1 MAANVRAYAKGGF
14 KLRNLL
20 TPPIVAVNA
29 TIQTIARLNDTTPA
43 GPPSGFSYIFNGGPT
58 LYSYTGSTL
67 MTDATGLSGNPIS
80 LVPFRPNASVQP
92 WMYVG
97 DTSPQGDVTIDTKF
111 ALNNTPTT
119 FITNGMLKVRS
130 DGRTYKMGIK
140 EPQLAPTVSTQN
152 TTATTTGFLLAT
164 AIPWT
169 NYNGA
174 NSDYDYGETTGYPD
188 PTPDGTAPFIVDVAN
203 ATYLVVTASG
213 IADINGN
220 VAATPTTLGPSPST
234 ATNPGHF

>member
-43 GPPSGFSYIFNGGPT
+43 GPASGFSYIFNGGPT

-67 MTDATGLSGNPIS
+67 MTDAIGLSGNPIS

-97 DTSPQGDVTIDTKF
+97 DT
-111 ALNNTPTT
+111 
-119 FITNGMLKVRS
+119 LKMDKVNS
-130 DGRTYKMGIK
+130 QQVCYKMGIE
-140 EPQLAPTVSTQN
+140 EPQIAPSVSFVPASDTVS
-152 TTATTTGFLLAT
+152 LL
-164 AIPWT
+164 
-169 NYNGA
+169 
-174 NSDYDYGETTGYPD
+174 
-188 PTPDGTAPFIVDVAN
+188 
-203 ATYLVVTASG
+203 
-213 IADINGN
+213 
-220 VAATPTTLGPSPST
+220 
-234 ATNPGHF
+234 